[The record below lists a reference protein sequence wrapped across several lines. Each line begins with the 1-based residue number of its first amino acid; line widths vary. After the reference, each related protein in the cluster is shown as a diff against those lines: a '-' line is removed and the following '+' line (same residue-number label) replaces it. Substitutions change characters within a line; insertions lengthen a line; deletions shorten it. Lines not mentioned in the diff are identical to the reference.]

1 MRSVR
6 TVLVL
11 MLAMWLALPGV
22 LRAQQPSVVDQS
34 TLDDAVA
41 AHAQR
46 ADEQRQVITRVLD
59 RQEVREVAARIG
71 VDLGLAQAAVGT
83 LSGAELQRL
92 ADQAQAVDSSLAG
105 GQTITITTTGIIII
119 LLLVILI
126 IVAVN

>member
-46 ADEQRQVITRVLD
+46 ADEPRQVITRVLD

-105 GQTITITTTGIIII
+105 GQSITITTTGIIII

-126 IVAVN
+126 ILAAN

>member
-1 MRSVR
+1 
-6 TVLVL
+6 

>member
-11 MLAMWLALPGV
+11 MLSMSLALPGV

-34 TLDDAVA
+34 TLDGAVA
-41 AHAQR
+41 VHAQR

-92 ADQAQAVDSSLAG
+92 ADQARAVDSSLAG
-105 GQTITITTTGIIII
+105 GQSITITTTTIILI

-126 IVAVN
+126 ILAVD